1 MNNPTM
7 AQTPARNSQISKA
20 ELQQYFR
27 DRRIESSEISGQ
39 IFVEL
44 DVQTLSKTLYRLRL
58 CIPEDYPN
66 SDPFLAVVHPPELHQ
81 HNGTILPPNDAQFLT
96 HGKTDDGFQIISLLR
111 LMPNTNA
118 SFFVHQIFAK
128 GKLWVTAYE
137 EHRATGENIA
147 HYIHEYRLA
156 ENEIASKPIPFW
168 SETQVRRLEQ
178 EKQLLNEYFRS
189 GQVKWSREQRAFD
202 VTVKSMQEKETYIFR
217 VYLRHDYPNSCP
229 VLALVYPDELLQLNG
244 EPVPESSEEFH
255 TQGKKDGHLTIC
267 HYRQNEW
274 FDSYSVAGI
283 VNLKALPWVNAYEQ
297 YKLQRNMSFNAC
309 LRQLSQESTQDE
321 N

>member
-1 MNNPTM
+1 M
-7 AQTPARNSQISKA
+7 AQMPARNAQISKA

-39 IFVEL
+39 VFVEL

-58 CIPEDYPN
+58 CIPKDYPN
-66 SDPFLAVVHPPELHQ
+66 SDPFLAVVHPRKLYQ
-81 HNGTILPPNDAQFLT
+81 QNGTILPPNDAQFLT
-96 HGKTDDGFQIISLLR
+96 HGKTDDGFQIISLPR

-137 EHRATGENIA
+137 EHRTTGVNIA

-168 SETQVRRLEQ
+168 SETQVRRLDR
-178 EKQLLNEYFRS
+178 EKQWLNEIFGS
-189 GQVKWSREQRAFD
+189 EQVKWSREQRAFD
-202 VTVKSMQEKETYIFR
+202 VTIKSTQKNETYIFR

-229 VLALVYPDELLQLNG
+229 VLALVYPKELLQVNG
-244 EPVPESSEEFH
+244 EPLPESSKEFH
-255 TQGKKDGHLTIC
+255 TLGKKDGYLTIC
-267 HYRQNEW
+267 HYGSNEW
-274 FDSYSVAGI
+274 FNPYKIANV
-283 VNLKALPWVNAYEQ
+283 VYMKALPWVNAYEQ
-297 YKLQRNMSFNAC
+297 YKLQRNKSFKAC
-309 LRQLSQESTQDE
+309 LCQLSQESSQDE